1 MKKFVYHICIIRND
15 ELAISPSVCFLH
27 LFRKNISRKSGT
39 CATSFRDFFWL
50 ARRPSSH
57 PTNNVN
63 ELTETKSIDSQL
75 QKISKWPQPF
85 FTHDKIPQVW
95 KLVSDT
101 TTELLNKIFPPLVA
115 SCNVTDKIIK
125 CALLLQS
132 ELILKIDISANS
144 FL

>member
-27 LFRKNISRKSGT
+27 LFRKKISRKNGT

-101 TTELLNKIFPPLVA
+101 TTELQHYNHLTASFPGQPG
-115 SCNVTDKIIK
+115 
-125 CALLLQS
+125 
-132 ELILKIDISANS
+132 
-144 FL
+144 